1 MNSIIAVNPEKCV
14 ACGNCLA
21 SCSLVHE
28 GAFSP
33 ARSRITP
40 VQIRKLTMN
49 FPTLCMQC
57 RDPLCMDV
65 CPVTAIS
72 RNEETGALIVNVD
85 QCVGCR
91 MCTVVCPLGGIS
103 INYENGKA
111 MKCDLCDG
119 DPVCVKAC
127 GYGALNYIEA
137 EKDALNKRLKG
148 IEKISK
154 ILKKMVE

>member
-1 MNSIIAVNPEKCV
+1 
-14 ACGNCLA
+14 
-21 SCSLVHE
+21 
-28 GAFSP
+28 
-33 ARSRITP
+33 
-40 VQIRKLTMN
+40 
-49 FPTLCMQC
+49 MQC